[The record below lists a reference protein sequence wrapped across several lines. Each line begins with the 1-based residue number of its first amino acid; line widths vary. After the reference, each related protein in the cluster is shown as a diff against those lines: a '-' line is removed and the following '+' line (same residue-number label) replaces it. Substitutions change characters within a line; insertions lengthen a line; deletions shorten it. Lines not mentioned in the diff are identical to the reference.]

1 MKTSEVISKLVE
13 LDRIERPA
21 YVILVTRD
29 KDGMVICRQRFPV
42 VSVYTHAGDMTQIC
56 IEQAD
61 CVDEFI

>member
-1 MKTSEVISKLVE
+1 MKTSEVISRLVE
-13 LDRIERPA
+13 LDRTERPA

-29 KDGMVICRQRFPV
+29 KNGMPICKQRFPV
-42 VSVYTHAGDMTQIC
+42 ISVFSHASDMTKIC